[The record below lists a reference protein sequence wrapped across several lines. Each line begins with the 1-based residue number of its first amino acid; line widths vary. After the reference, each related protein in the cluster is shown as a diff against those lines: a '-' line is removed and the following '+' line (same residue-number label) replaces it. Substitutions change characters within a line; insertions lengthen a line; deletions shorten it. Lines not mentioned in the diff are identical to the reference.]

1 MFRFLLVS
9 FLFLASNVWA
19 QDRTISGNVTAD
31 DDGSGLP
38 GVNVILQG
46 TTVGTTT
53 DIDGSYSLDI
63 SGDGGTLVFSFIGLA
78 SQEIEVGARSVI
90 DQRARTDGDSE
101 SRRKQNGFL
110 SFCRTSRNPSPRHE

>member
-19 QDRTISGNVTAD
+19 QDRTISGNVTSD

-53 DIDGSYSLDI
+53 DVNGSYSLDI
-63 SGDGGTLVFSFIGLA
+63 PSDGGTLVFSFIGLA
-78 SQEIEVGARSVI
+78 SQKLKLVQ
-90 DQRARTDGDSE
+90 DQWWM
-101 SRRKQNGFL
+101 
-110 SFCRTSRNPSPRHE
+110 